1 MSVTRSTLVSG
12 PAKILKSSVTI
23 FTEDDFKIEPKF
35 ALQDVRSSV
44 HGRVDAT
51 VDDVVY
57 EMNFTP
63 VGIWAYISA
72 LFPYIGSGTAGT
84 ESPRGYRIFTDS
96 DVPTVVTSKD
106 GATYTLAASA
116 ITKMPD
122 ILLGP
127 TKSLFGPA
135 TITAVVKNGANPEDA
150 DAIMAIGSASYSDAT
165 FDPTAIKR
173 QRYAA
178 AWSGITGFTSF
189 QAQDFWTIQ
198 SELQLAPVQV
208 QGYTRDMRIDSIKF
222 MAKCI
227 PVGPTGAQIEAALKA
242 QGTGATEGRRQSAG
256 SADLAITGSGV
267 SVTIKNAAL
276 RQAGYV
282 FGGVPLRNGELGWE
296 STIAFATGVPACQ
309 LVLA

>member
-1 MSVTRSTLVSG
+1 MSVTRSALVSG
-12 PAKILKSSVTI
+12 PAKILKSTVTM
-23 FTEDDFKIEPKF
+23 FTEDDFRIEPKLS
-35 ALQDVRSSV
+35 LQPVRSSM
-44 HGRVDAT
+44 HGDVDST
-51 VDDVVY
+51 LDDLVY
-57 EMNFTP
+57 EMTFTP
-63 VGIWAYISA
+63 CGVWAYA
-72 LFPYIGSGTAGT
+72 AVLFPYIGSGTAGT

-96 DVPTVVTSKD
+96 DVPTVVTGRD
-106 GATYTLAASA
+106 GAVFTLAASA

-122 ILLGP
+122 LYLGP
-127 TKSLFGPA
+127 TKSLYGPA

-150 DAIMAIGSASYSDAT
+150 DAFMAISSASYSDST

-178 AWSGITGFTSF
+178 AWSGVTGFTSF

-208 QGYTRDMRIDSIKF
+208 QGYTRDMRIDSIRF

-227 PVGPTGAQIEAALKA
+227 PVGPTAANIEAALKA
-242 QGTGATEGRRQSAG
+242 QGSGAVEGRRNSLGA
-256 SADLAITGSGV
+256 ADLAITGSGI
-267 SVTIKNAAL
+267 SATIKNATL

-282 FGGVPLRNGELGWE
+282 FGGVPIRNGELGWE
-296 STIAFATGVPACQ
+296 STIAFSTGVPACQ

>member
-12 PAKILKSSVTI
+12 PAKILKSTVTM
-23 FTEDDFKIEPKF
+23 FTEDDFRIEPRF
-35 ALQDVRSSV
+35 SLQPVSSSM
-44 HGRVDAT
+44 HGAVDST
-51 VDDVVY
+51 LDDLVY
-57 EMNFTP
+57 EMTFTP
-63 VGIWAYISA
+63 VGVWAYISA
-72 LFPYIGSGTAGT
+72 LFPYIGSGSAGT

-96 DVPTVVTSKD
+96 DVPTVVTGRD
-106 GATYTLAASA
+106 GAVFTLQASA

-122 ILLGP
+122 LFLGP

-150 DAIMAIGSASYSDAT
+150 DAFMAVSSTSYSDAT

-178 AWSGITGFTSF
+178 AWSGVTGFTSF
-189 QAQDFWTIQ
+189 QAQDFWTVQ
-198 SELQLAPVQV
+198 SELQLAPVRV
-208 QGYTRDMRIDSIKF
+208 QGYTRDMRIDSLRV

-227 PVGPTGAQIEAALKA
+227 PVGPTAAQIEAALKA
-242 QGTGATEGRRQSAG
+242 QGSGAVEGRRNSLGA
-256 SADLAITGSGV
+256 ADLAITGSGI
-267 SVTIKNAAL
+267 SVTVKNAAL

-282 FGGVPLRNGELGWE
+282 FGGVPIRNGELGWE
-296 STIAFATGVPACQ
+296 STIAFSAGVPACQ